1 MSPELE
7 NAKKSM
13 CLALSAGTGGLL
25 AIMSDIAQKQD
36 ASAVEHLQSALGGV
50 LGIRTYPAVVAIVLI
65 VLSVALSFIFSATSN
80 KSAFYVG
87 ASILAI
93 MMTAVPYSPPPSLST
108 SPIADLTHTELAPGL
123 WDRLMIP
130 PQVLAQSGSSSE
142 QGYPV
147 SVHLQTDNKKDVTS
161 AIFSL
166 VDANS
171 GQVLGRS
178 RVQSGDFTFYAQTRP
193 CTLRVQ
199 VDGYAIVER
208 PLSSSVR
215 TLTIQLT
222 SSNVP
227 LALQRIFRR

>member
-13 CLALSAGTGGLL
+13 CLGLSAGTGGLL

-50 LGIRTYPAVVAIVLI
+50 LGVRTYPAVVAIVLI
-65 VLSVALSFIFSATSN
+65 ILSIALSFIFSAQSN
-80 KSAFYVG
+80 KNAFYVG

-108 SPIADLTHTELAPGL
+108 SPTANRTDAGQRVGL
-123 WDRLMIP
+123 LDRLMIP
-130 PQVLAQSGSSSE
+130 PQVHAQSGSSNPRS
-142 QGYPV
+142 YPV
-147 SVHLQTDNKKDVTS
+147 EVHLQTDDKKPVTS

-166 VDANS
+166 IDADS

-178 RVQSGDFTFYAQTRP
+178 RVQSGDFTFYAQNRP
-193 CTLRVQ
+193 STLRVL
-199 VDGYAIVER
+199 VDGYAIAER
-208 PLSSSVR
+208 PLNTSVR

>member
-1 MSPELE
+1 MGLNLE
-7 NAKKSM
+7 NARNTT
-13 CLALSAGTGGLL
+13 CLALSAATGGLL
-25 AIMSDIAQKQD
+25 AILSDIAQKQE

-50 LGIRTYPAVVAIVLI
+50 LGVQTYPAVVAIVLI
-65 VLSVALSFIFSATSN
+65 TLSVALSFIFSAQSN

-108 SPIADLTHTELAPGL
+108 SPTAGHADAAPTSGL

-130 PQVLAQSGSSSE
+130 PQVLAQSRSSNE
-142 QGYPV
+142 LTYPV
-147 SVHLQTDNKKDVTS
+147 DVHLQTDNRKAVTG

-166 VDANS
+166 IDANS
-171 GQVLGRS
+171 GQILGRS
-178 RVQSGDFTFYAQTRP
+178 RVQSGDFTFYAQNRP

-208 PLSSSVR
+208 PLNPSVR
-215 TLTIQLT
+215 TLTILLT

-227 LALQRIFRR
+227 LALQRIFRK